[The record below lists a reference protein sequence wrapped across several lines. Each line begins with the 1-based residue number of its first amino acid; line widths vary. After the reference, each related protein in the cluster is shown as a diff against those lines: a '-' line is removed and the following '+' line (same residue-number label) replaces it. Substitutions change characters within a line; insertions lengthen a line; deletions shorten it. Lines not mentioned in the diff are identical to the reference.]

1 MARAGR
7 TSWGWTF
14 ILLASAIVMLKMQ
27 FASTSAVSVFS
38 ISTSGSYV
46 LEFTYMSL
54 YYVYLCNNDLLNIIM

>member
-1 MARAGR
+1 
-7 TSWGWTF
+7 
-14 ILLASAIVMLKMQ
+14 MLKMQ
-27 FASTSAVSVFS
+27 FASTSAVCVFS